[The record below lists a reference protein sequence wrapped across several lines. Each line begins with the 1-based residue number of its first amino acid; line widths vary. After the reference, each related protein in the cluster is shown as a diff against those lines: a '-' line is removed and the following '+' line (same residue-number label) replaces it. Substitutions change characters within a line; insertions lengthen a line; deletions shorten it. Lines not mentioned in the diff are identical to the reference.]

1 MTAQHAAPQHSAQA
15 PQHSQDTHSAT
26 PAYVS
31 PHDYDH
37 SHADVSS
44 GWLRAAVFG
53 AMDGLVSNTGL
64 LVGVAAAGASSGIII
79 LTGVSGLL
87 AGGISMALGE
97 YSSVKSANEQLDK
110 EVRTESEALKRNPTG
125 EERELTEQF
134 VRLGMSPQT
143 AAQAAQEVHLN
154 HDAALS
160 LHLSTELGLTIS
172 DRPSPWVAA
181 LSSLAA
187 FSTGALIPL
196 LPYLFG
202 GSSLILALCFAFF
215 GLAVTGGTAARFA
228 RKSLVRGALRQL
240 LFGAAAMAITYTI
253 GQLLGVSVA

>member
-1 MTAQHAAPQHSAQA
+1 MTQAAENS
-15 PQHSQDTHSAT
+15 D
-26 PAYVS
+26 YVD
-31 PHDYDH
+31 PHEYDH
-37 SHADVSS
+37 AHTDVSS

-64 LVGVAAAGASSGIII
+64 IVGVAAAGATPSIVV

-97 YSSVKSANEQLDK
+97 YTSVKSANEQLDK
-110 EVRTESEALKRNPTG
+110 EVLTESAAIQRNPAG
-125 EERELTEQF
+125 EELELAAKF
-134 VRLGMSPQT
+134 VNLGMSPQT
-143 AAQAAQEVHLN
+143 AAAAAHEVHQN

-181 LSSLAA
+181 FSSLLA
-187 FSTGALIPL
+187 FSSGALIPL

-202 GSSLILALCFAFF
+202 ATGLSLALICAFI
-215 GLAVTGGTAARFA
+215 GLMLTGATAAWFA
-228 RKSLVRGALRQL
+228 RKSLLRGAFRQL
-240 LFGAAAMAITYTI
+240 LMGGAAMGITYAI
-253 GQLLGVSVA
+253 GQLMGVGTV